1 MDKLPVAHFEVPRE
15 MHDRVLLLQ
24 DERQKVNPHRRV
36 TLAEVW
42 REVVGAGLVALGP
55 DREVRE

>member
-1 MDKLPVAHFEVPRE
+1 VAHFEVPRE